1 MPLSPALPEGFLNLP
16 VAHRAL
22 HDGAAGRPENS
33 RAAVQAAVDA
43 GYAVEID
50 VQPSSDGVPMV
61 FHDYHLNRLTE
72 AAGSLRARMAAELK
86 AIRLRGSDETIPT
99 LAEILALVSGRV
111 PVLIEIKDQ
120 DGDMGPVVGALE
132 TAVAALIALCKG
144 PVAVM
149 SFNPHSMA
157 VMAGAAPQIARG
169 LITSAYDP
177 ADWPLLSARTRDVL
191 RGIPDYD
198 EVGASFISHEATDL
212 GRARVADLKARGAA
226 VLCWTIRSPQ
236 AEAEARKI
244 AANVTFEG
252 YRPGFPA

>member
-1 MPLSPALPEGFLNLP
+1 MHCTLPDAFLTVP

-22 HDGAAGRPENS
+22 HDAAQGRPENS

-43 GYAVEID
+43 GYAIEID

-61 FHDYHLNRLTE
+61 FHDYHLHRLTE
-72 AAGSLRARMAAELK
+72 TAGSLRARSAAELGT
-86 AIRLRGSDETIPT
+86 IRLRGSSETIPT
-99 LAEILALVSGRV
+99 LAEILALVAGRV

-132 TAVAALIALCKG
+132 TTVAAQIAPCKG

-169 LITSAYDP
+169 LITSAYAP

-191 RGIPDYD
+191 REIPDYD
-198 EVGASFISHEATDL
+198 EVGACFISHEAADL
-212 GRARVADLKARGAA
+212 GRARVAALKARGAA
-226 VLCWTIRSPQ
+226 VLCWTIRSAE
-236 AEAEARKI
+236 AEAEARRI

-252 YRPGFPA
+252 YRAAIPA